1 MSTAVGN
8 VGVALALVCG
18 AGAAT
23 AIGASVVFFPS
34 LVKLASRRVLAGS
47 LGLSAGVMTYVS
59 FVEIFMKS
67 VDGFALSFVKEGMS
81 EEEVVRQEDIAY
93 IYATL
98 SFFGGVLTMMI
109 VDVIVKWLSGE
120 NHHHGDDIQ
129 DAVNQNE
136 PGCQKERDEQEEFV
150 APHCVGCGTDPV
162 GELNEWQ
169 HRADQELEGRGDTHT
184 KTSATIV
191 SNELGPNSD
200 DDSGGTPKDNDSDG
214 NNDSDTF
221 KENPE
226 PELEGGNGN
235 KVVVENAP
243 KGADDEQKKLVKM
256 GLSTA
261 VAIAIH
267 NFPEGLATF
276 VAALDDPSVGAVLA
290 IAIGIH
296 NIPEGLC
303 VALPIYYAT
312 GNRWKAFMWGC
323 LSGLSEP
330 VAALLGWAVLA
341 NAMSEDVYAILF
353 GLVSGMMVIISMK
366 ELIPTAHRY
375 DPEDTVVTYSLI
387 AGMVIIALS
396 LVLFKV

>member
-1 MSTAVGN
+1 MSTAEGN

-23 AIGASVVFFPS
+23 ALGSSVVFFPS

-59 FVEIFMKS
+59 FVEIFAKS
-67 VDGFALSFVKEGMS
+67 VEGFAEAGM
-81 EEEVVRQEDIAY
+81 DPDLGY

-98 SFFGGVLTMMI
+98 SFFGGVVIMLL
-109 VDVIVKWLSGE
+109 VDVIVKFLSGE
-120 NHHHGDDIQ
+120 HKHHHDEIQ
-129 DAVNQNE
+129 DTLNE
-136 PGCQKERDEQEEFV
+136 NERVGEKKKNDEPEV
-150 APHCVGCGTDPV
+150 VVPHCVGCSNDPV

-169 HRADQELEGRGDTHT
+169 NRAEDEIEGMGDTQT
-184 KTSATIV
+184 KTSATIA
-191 SNELGPNSD
+191 SNENANNLQVDEENSH
-200 DDSGGTPKDNDSDG
+200 DSFKDNQSQEEE
-214 NNDSDTF
+214 T
-221 KENPE
+221 
-226 PELEGGNGN
+226 GN
-235 KVVVENAP
+235 KVVVENGP
-243 KGADDEQKKLVKM
+243 KDEEDEQKKLVKM

-261 VAIAIH
+261 LAIAIH

-290 IAIGIH
+290 VAIGIH

-312 GNRWKAFMWGC
+312 GNRLQAFMWGC

-330 VAALLGWAVLA
+330 IAALLGWWVLA
-341 NAMSEDVYAILF
+341 NAMSEYAYAILF
-353 GLVSGMMVIISMK
+353 GLVSGMMVIISLK

-387 AGMVIIALS
+387 GGMFIIALS
-396 LVLFKV
+396 LVLFKF

>member
-1 MSTAVGN
+1 MPTAEGN

-47 LGLSAGVMTYVS
+47 LGLSAGVMIYVS

-67 VDGFALSFVKEGMS
+67 VDGFAAALVNEDMT
-81 EEEVVRQEDIAY
+81 EDEVVKKEDLGY

-98 SFFGGVLTMMI
+98 SFFGGVLTMLI
-109 VDVIVKWLSGE
+109 LDVVVKCLTGE
-120 NHHHGDDIQ
+120 EHHHDDID
-129 DAVNQNE
+129 DAIKQNE
-136 PGCQKERDEQEEFV
+136 AGCENEEQSVV
-150 APHCVGCGTDPV
+150 APHCVGCSDDPV
-162 GELNEWQ
+162 RELNEWQ
-169 HRADQELEGRGDTHT
+169 QRAEEELQERGDTHT

-191 SNELGPNSD
+191 SNEIGKDGDSDKSSD
-200 DDSGGTPKDNDSDG
+200 DFQDHQVESQSKEGGGNFSGSNSKVEIENTPKSHDH
-214 NNDSDTF
+214 
-221 KENPE
+221 
-226 PELEGGNGN
+226 
-235 KVVVENAP
+235 
-243 KGADDEQKKLVKM
+243 EQKKLVKM

-261 VAIAIH
+261 LAIALH

-276 VAALDDPSVGAVLA
+276 VAALTDPSVGAVLA

-341 NAMSEDVYAILF
+341 NAMSDSVYAILF
-353 GLVSGMMVIISMK
+353 GLVSGMMVIISLK

-375 DPEDTVVTYSLI
+375 DPDDTVVTYSLI
-387 AGMVIIALS
+387 GGMVIIALS
-396 LVLFKV
+396 LVMFKL